1 MDPIVNIS
9 IVESGMSIQTIEKEI
24 AAQIRK
30 HEAQLKHWRL
40 VKAATAKLRS
50 TRANGNGHS
59 MSRGMDAVRARGKRT
74 RPVKKAAA
82 GRTIQQQHA
91 WVAEHQKHARTAK
104 KRPTPVKLGKLLA
117 GAK

>member
-1 MDPIVNIS
+1 MDPIVNIR
-9 IVESGMSIQTIEKEI
+9 IEESGMSIQTIEKEI

-50 TRANGNGHS
+50 TRTNGNGG
-59 MSRGMDAVRARGKRT
+59 SRGMDAVRARGKRT

-91 WVAEHQKHARTAK
+91 WVAEHQKHARA
-104 KRPTPVKLGKLLA
+104 KLGKLLA

>member
-50 TRANGNGHS
+50 TRTNGNGG
-59 MSRGMDAVRARGKRT
+59 SRGMDAVRARGKRGAVT
-74 RPVKKAAA
+74 VRKARFVKAKHTHAPKA
-82 GRTIQQQHA
+82 
-91 WVAEHQKHARTAK
+91 
-104 KRPTPVKLGKLLA
+104 PMKLGKLLA
-117 GAK
+117 GGK